1 MAQQNIDFGAFPDD
15 PSADAIRSAFQKVQ
29 NNFTQLFDVATS
41 ASVTSV
47 NRSAGAGITVNTPVG
62 NVIVTANIANVTV
75 SSPNL
80 VFGTS
85 LGTLANSAVYTSS
98 TQTLYIVV
106 PNTFSV
112 GNIVTSG
119 YITINGNLTV
129 NGASNLGNAI
139 SANYF
144 IGSGNNLSNIQGANV
159 TGPVATATT
168 AGTVTTAAQPNIT
181 SVGTLTSL
189 AVTGNI
195 TSGNANL
202 GNAVIANYFIGN
214 AANLTDITGANVT
227 GTVAN
232 ANYAV
237 YAGNVVGASQ
247 PNITSLGTLTSVSVS
262 GNANVGNL
270 GTAGL
275 ITATGNI
282 QGGNLVTGGIVT
294 ATGNIQG
301 GNLVTGGLVTATGNI
316 RGGNLVTSGALS
328 VTGNANV
335 GNLGTTGV
343 FATTLSATGN
353 ANVGNIG
360 GTNGVFTNLSGTLTT
375 GSQPNITSTGVLS
388 SLSVSGN
395 ANIGNIGTGGLIT
408 AIGNITGGNLI
419 TGGTLSVTGNSTLG
433 NVSVTGNLTAGNIV
447 VDAIVNGNSHVD
459 ITNPNGNITMAVD
472 GSANVFIATTT
483 GILVNGTVNANQFT
497 SNIAT
502 GTAPFVVTSTTQVAN
517 LNVANAGFASTAGT
531 VTTAAQPNITSLG
544 TLTGLTSGGNV
555 NFTSASNVSIGSN
568 STVKITG
575 GSSGQTLTTDGTG
588 SLSWTTFTGVPILT
602 SNTQILFD
610 DAGSIV
616 GNANLTFDKTSQR
629 LTIVNL
635 SASGNANVGNLGV
648 SGFILSSGNI
658 NGGNLG
664 TGGLITASGNIQGG
678 NLITTG
684 LISATGN
691 VNAGNVNAT
700 RGSFTNIA
708 GEGGNISNI
717 QGANVSGAVSTATTA
732 TTVDITNTNGL
743 TTVYYPTFV
752 ENRTTGQIVRAD
764 VDLTYRTDTNTLTTA
779 NLSATGNVIST
790 LLTGTLTT
798 ASQPN
803 ITSTGTLASLSVSG
817 NANVGN
823 LGTAQVLATA
833 NVTSPRFISN
843 VATGTSPLTV
853 SSTTLV
859 SNLNADLLDGYN
871 TDTAATANTVVVRDV
886 NGGITGNSISG
897 NSIFI
902 APGQVD
908 PSNVTAF
915 AAGQVNEVTTGFNAP
930 GIVMGASVG
939 QHGAIVYAGNI
950 MYFGTETGSDN
961 TMGIRAQLDS
971 NSAFTVNTV
980 IATSLSTGNSSTAG
994 NITGNWTLTSGSR
1007 FQATYADLAEYY
1019 AGSEKIE
1026 PGTVVEFG
1034 GTDEVQVCNSY
1045 MSTLVAGIVTTD
1057 PAYVMNSGIVCEF
1070 PVAIALQGRV
1080 PVKVLGPISRG
1091 DMLVSAE
1098 NGYAKSCKSPMIGT
1112 VLGKA
1117 LTDFDGDTGTIEI
1130 MVGRT

>member
-1 MAQQNIDFGAFPDD
+1 MSQQNIDFGAFPDD

-301 GNLVTGGLVTATGNI
+301 GNLVTGGIVTATGNI
-316 RGGNLVTSGALS
+316 TGGNLVTSGALS
-328 VTGNANV
+328 VSGNANV

-360 GTNGVFTNLSGTLTT
+360 GTNGVFTNLSGTLIT

-408 AIGNITGGNLI
+408 AIGNITGGNLF

-483 GILVNGTVNANQFT
+483 GILINGTVNANQFT

-616 GNANLTFDKTSQR
+616 GNANLTFDKTTQR

-691 VNAGNVNAT
+691 VNAGNVSAT

-779 NLSATGNVIST
+779 NLSATGNVIGT
-790 LLTGTLTT
+790 LLTGTVTT
-798 ASQPN
+798 ATQPN
-803 ITSTGTLASLSVSG
+803 ITSTGTLTSLSVSG
-817 NANVGN
+817 NTNIGN
-823 LGTAQVLATA
+823 LA
-833 NVTSPRFISN
+833 
-843 VATGTSPLTV
+843 
-853 SSTTLV
+853 
-859 SNLNADLLDGYN
+859 
-871 TDTAATANTVVVRDV
+871 
-886 NGGITGNSISG
+886 GNNISG
-897 NSIFI
+897 NSIFV

-939 QHGAIVYAGNI
+939 QHGAIVYASNI

-1007 FQATYADLAEYY
+1007 FHATYADLAEYY
-1019 AGSEKIE
+1019 TADQNYE
-1026 PGTVVEFG
+1026 PGTVLEFG